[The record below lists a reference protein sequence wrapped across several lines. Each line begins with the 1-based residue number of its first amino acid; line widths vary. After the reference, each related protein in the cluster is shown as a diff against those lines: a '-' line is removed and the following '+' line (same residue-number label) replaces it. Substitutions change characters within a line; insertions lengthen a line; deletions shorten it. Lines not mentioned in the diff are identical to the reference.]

1 MPILLSFWGGLMM
14 RHTRF
19 VDEGG
24 PGAPQKFTVAYCGLL
39 TMRRWPTCAP
49 LHSPSAWALECA
61 DPSDVGMLTSL
72 GKPWWCQGQTYN
84 LRHKKSFTGGYGSI
98 PVDTFLVGWT
108 SIYQLF
114 WGSPGVQGFDPSPNH
129 LPVFPSIRIGGM
141 LDLHHS
147 NKANQCAADDGGS
160 CLPEKTSWQKH
171 ENRLYNI

>member
-98 PVDTFLVGWT
+98 PIDRYKVLTHPQIIYRSSLASGLGECWT
-108 SIYQLF
+108 YITATRRTNALQMMAAAACLKK
-114 WGSPGVQGFDPSPNH
+114 
-129 LPVFPSIRIGGM
+129 
-141 LDLHHS
+141 LHDR
-147 NKANQCAADDGGS
+147 NMRTDYII
-160 CLPEKTSWQKH
+160 
-171 ENRLYNI
+171 YNI

>member
-1 MPILLSFWGGLMM
+1 MSYPFSCVQFRSKVAQVL
-14 RHTRF
+14 
-19 VDEGG
+19 
-24 PGAPQKFTVAYCGLL
+24 PQKFTVAYCGLL

-98 PVDTFLVGWT
+98 PIDTFLVGWT
-108 SIYQLF
+108 SINPSYF
-114 WGSPGVQGFDPSPNH
+114 DVHQGYKVLTHCQIIHRSS
-129 LPVFPSIRIGGM
+129 LAIRIGGM
-141 LDLHHS
+141 LKTHHS

-160 CLPEKTSWQKH
+160 CLPFFNFMTETWQQ
-171 ENRLYNI
+171 II